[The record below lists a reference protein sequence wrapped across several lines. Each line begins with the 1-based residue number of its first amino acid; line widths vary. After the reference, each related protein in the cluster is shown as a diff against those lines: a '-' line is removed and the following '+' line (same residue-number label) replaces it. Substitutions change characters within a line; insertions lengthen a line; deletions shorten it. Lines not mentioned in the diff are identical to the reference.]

1 MTWSSCSHAAGLTCA
16 PTSVGRPAKRLGKWS
31 SCLKYSVRDTGEVIN
46 PDKGDMVIDSYYF
59 AAAFL
64 DTIGYFDKSKR
75 FWADKGVLPADTEP
89 LRTAMI
95 AQLSRFNQDLTV
107 VDD

>member
-1 MTWSSCSHAAGLTCA
+1 
-16 PTSVGRPAKRLGKWS
+16 
-31 SCLKYSVRDTGEVIN
+31 
-46 PDKGDMVIDSYYF
+46 MVIDSYYF

-64 DTIGYFDKSKR
+64 DTIGYFDQTKR

-107 VDD
+107 VDDTLERLGARRRPWSNAIL